1 MKGNSATDEE
11 IRELKEE
18 IERRLAEA
26 KKHERP

>member
-11 IRELKEE
+11 LKELKEE

-26 KKHERP
+26 KKNK